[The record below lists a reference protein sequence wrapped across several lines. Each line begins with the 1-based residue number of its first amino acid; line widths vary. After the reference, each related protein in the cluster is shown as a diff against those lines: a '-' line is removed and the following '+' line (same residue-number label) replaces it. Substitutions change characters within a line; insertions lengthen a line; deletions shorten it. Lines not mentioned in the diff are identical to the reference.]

1 MSDFDF
7 VQLFNTFIMPWAP
20 KVLQALL
27 IFIIGRLVVKLIV
40 KLSDTLIRRTPL
52 DNILIRFATSLISSL
67 LMLFVIIA
75 ALNPL
80 GVDTTSLIALIGA
93 AGIAVGLA
101 MQDSLKN
108 FASGVMLILF
118 RPFKEGDFVEVGG
131 STGIVEQI
139 NIMSTV
145 MRSGDNKEIIIPNL
159 AIYGNTMTNYSARPT
174 RRVDMV
180 FGIGYDSDLKKAKEI
195 LARLVSED
203 DRVLAEPAAV
213 IAVGALNDSS
223 VDILV
228 RPWVNNADYWAVYWS
243 MHEQVKLAFDAEG
256 ISIPFPQM
264 DVHLKQKD

>member
-1 MSDFDF
+1 MNDFDLIQLLQTF
-7 VQLFNTFIMPWAP
+7 VMPWAP
-20 KVLQALL
+20 KVLQAIL
-27 IFIIGRLVVKLIV
+27 IFVLGRIVVKIV
-40 KLSDTLIRRTPL
+40 VRISDTLIRRTPL

-67 LMLFVIIA
+67 LMLIVIIA

-93 AGIAVGLA
+93 AGLAVGLA

-108 FASGVMLILF
+108 FASGVMLITF

-131 STGIVEQI
+131 STGIIEQI

-145 MRSGDNKEIIIPNL
+145 MRSGDNKEIIIPNS
-159 AIYGNTMTNYSARPT
+159 AIYGNTMTNFSARPT

-180 FGIGYDSDLKKAKEI
+180 FGIGYESDLKKAKEVLI
-195 LARLVSED
+195 DIVKQD
-203 DRVLAEPAAV
+203 PRVLAEPEPV
-213 IAVGALNDSS
+213 IVVGALNDSS

-228 RPWVNNADYWAVYWS
+228 RPWVNNADYWGVYWAI
-243 MHEQVKLAFDAEG
+243 HEAVKLRFDQEG

-264 DVHLKQKD
+264 DVHLKQQ